1 MLKRLYQIFS
11 VHLRGNNMIVIPIL
25 VLICAVGYFGYRAFF
40 LAGALAEAQEYIEE
54 LELTNEFM
62 YSRISQ
68 SYDVM
73 QEIDRLGAFES
84 EDEAGTTFALL
95 KETITELKETFDGEA
110 QEKN

>member
-1 MLKRLYQIFS
+1 MIF
-11 VHLRGNNMIVIPIL
+11 LAIL
-25 VLICAVGYFGYRAFF
+25 CVLLFGSTLYFGWRAYY
-40 LAGALAEAQEYIEE
+40 LAGSVSDAQDYIEE
-54 LELTNEFM
+54 LELTNEYM

-73 QEIDRLGAFES
+73 QEIDRLGAFEA

-110 QEKN
+110 QEEK

>member
-1 MLKRLYQIFS
+1 
-11 VHLRGNNMIVIPIL
+11 MIWLTIL
-25 VLICAVGYFGYRAFF
+25 VVILFSIILYAGYRIWY
-40 LAGALAEAQEYIEE
+40 LAGTLADAQEYIEE

-68 SYDVM
+68 SYEVM

-95 KETITELKETFDGEA
+95 KNTITELKETFDGEA

>member
-1 MLKRLYQIFS
+1 MIF
-11 VHLRGNNMIVIPIL
+11 LVILCIAL
-25 VLICAVGYFGYRAFF
+25 LGGIIYTSFRAYY
-40 LAGALAEAQEYIEE
+40 LAGILADAQEYIDE

-62 YSRISQ
+62 YRRISQ

-73 QEIDRLGAFES
+73 QEIDRLGAFEA